1 MSIKKLLISLFLFL
15 FVICVIAYI
24 PNVKITV
31 YPRPSIPKW
40 ALVGS
45 VSHKTLYVVF
55 FPYED
60 RKIPLRNFETLY
72 TNDVEIYAITFSD
85 KTKADLTFYFY
96 QEKEVTENNVTKT
109 IQINRQKINYT
120 MPLAKHQFTRLEV
133 TLPTHKE
140 EFKAMLIADGKPILF
155 FNHHSHPFYVYVPK
169 KYTFGNL
176 MSERLA
182 YIFSSLIVCFVA
194 LGLSHKATEK
204 LKVIPK
210 INVWGAI
217 YILTFLIAFM
227 FYVTY
232 EVIYLFGITNVLWS
246 YPIIFICM
254 FIFGF
259 FLTRQPRRYLVLQ
272 RAIDAQTPTVDLKIW
287 QIVQKEN
294 EIYKADLGLREWL
307 RNKPKRIEFK
317 GNPKWK
323 VIIKNSDNYLIYHK
337 EIRDEEDKIIVE
349 VEDIHLWD
357 VEKYKSKI
365 KTITRIVKEKARLN
379 KRVNELEAKIEVE
392 TDRKARE
399 IFKAYQKIRAETL
412 TFEEKPEEELEEEI
426 KNE

>member
-1 MSIKKLLISLFLFL
+1 MTRKKLLISLFLFL
-15 FVICVIAYI
+15 IVICVIAYI

-31 YPRPSIPKW
+31 YPKPSIPRW

-45 VSHKTLYVVF
+45 VSHQTLYVVF

-140 EFKAMLIADGKPILF
+140 PFKAMLIADGKPILF
-155 FNHHSHPFYVYVPK
+155 FNHHSHPFYVYVPR
-169 KYTFGNL
+169 KYTFGSL
-176 MSERLA
+176 MSERLV
-182 YIFSSLIVCFVA
+182 YIFSSLIVCLVA
-194 LGLSHKATEK
+194 LGLSHKTTQK
-204 LKVIPK
+204 LKVIPQ

-217 YILTFLIAFM
+217 YVLTFAIAFI

-232 EVIYLFGITNVLWS
+232 EMIYLFGITNVLWS

-254 FIFGF
+254 FVFGF
-259 FLTRQPRRYLVLQ
+259 FLTRQPRKYLILQ
-272 RAIDAQTPTVDLKIW
+272 RAIEAQVPTEELGIW
-287 QIVQKEN
+287 EVVIAQN
-294 EIYKADLGLREWL
+294 EMYKADLSLREWL
-307 RNKPKRIEFK
+307 RNKPKRIELK
-317 GNPKWK
+317 GNPRWTVRIKDTDNIK
-323 VIIKNSDNYLIYHK
+323 VYYKSIT
-337 EIRDEEDKIIVE
+337 EEEDKIIIE
-349 VEDIHLWD
+349 VEDIHTW
-357 VEKYKSKI
+357 EIEQYKSRI
-365 KTITRIVKEKARLN
+365 KKVTNIVREKTRLQKRLN
-379 KRVNELEAKIEVE
+379 EYEAKFEVE

-426 KNE
+426 RE

>member
-1 MSIKKLLISLFLFL
+1 MSKKKLIISLFIFL
-15 FVICVIAYI
+15 IFLGAILTYL
-24 PNVKITV
+24 PSLKITV

-45 VSHKTLYVVF
+45 VSHQTLYVVF

-60 RKIPLRNFETLY
+60 RKIPLRPYETLY
-72 TNDVEIYAITFSD
+72 TNDIEIYAITFSD
-85 KTKADLTFYFY
+85 KTEAKLTFYFY
-96 QEKEVTENNVTKT
+96 QEKEIENKT
-109 IQINRQKINYT
+109 VQVNRQKINYT
-120 MPLAKHQFTRLEV
+120 MPLTRNDFTRLEV
-133 TLPTHKE
+133 TLPTHSE
-140 EFKAMLIADGKPILF
+140 EYNAMILADGKPILF
-155 FNHHSHPFYVYVPK
+155 FKHHSHPYYVYVPK
-169 KYTFGNL
+169 RYTFGDL
-176 MSERLA
+176 MTERLA
-182 YIFSSLIVCFVA
+182 YVFSSLVVCFIA
-194 LGLSHKATEK
+194 LGLSHKTTEK

-217 YILTFLIAFM
+217 YVLTFLLAFI
-227 FYVTY
+227 FYTTY
-232 EVIYLFGITNVLWS
+232 ETIYLFGITNVLWS
-246 YPIIFICM
+246 YPIIFISM
-254 FIFGF
+254 YVFGF

-272 RAIDAQTPTVDLKIW
+272 RAVDAQTPTVDLKIW
-287 QIVQKEN
+287 QIVQTDN
-294 EIYKADLGLREWL
+294 EIYKADLSLREWF

-337 EIRDEEDKIIVE
+337 EIREDDEKITVD

-365 KTITRIVKEKARLN
+365 KTVKQIVKEKARLN
-379 KRVNELEAKIEVE
+379 KRVNELEAKFEVE